1 FVYPDQPTAH
11 FKAACVGFR
20 EDLWYHVNFSACHT
34 EHGDEH
40 NFFAELRYDRCS
52 RNLIVETCTILE
64 EPLDYF
70 RSSCAL
76 CQVESKILHPNDV
89 ELRCGKDGH
98 EKEIFRERCSWNGQK
113 QEFFTRSDMLKTPF
127 LLGGDGLRYRL
138 D

>member
-1 FVYPDQPTAH
+1 MCNPVDMNMIIANSLSIYI
-11 FKAACVGFR
+11 
-20 EDLWYHVNFSACHT
+20 LFSFLT
-34 EHGDEH
+34 
-40 NFFAELRYDRCS
+40 
-52 RNLIVETCTILE
+52 E